1 MSEVATAELGLAL
14 TDATDNNG
22 GGFNVF
28 SSLRG
33 GAGGEDF
40 SSGTD
45 DISSEEVSVGTDET
59 ANLDLVAVA
68 GGEAKLDTSIG
79 DGGDSK
85 NAPAPVDALSLA
97 GKSEINSPENRM
109 SNANSQDNSETLTPV
124 NPELCEKFGTIACI
138 GCDFAL
144 LCAERQAAMAAKSN
158 EDQPDKQL
166 STLEKLLQEDKAPG
180 EIVWAQPTPDDDV
193 SREQLLA
200 VNEEQSLIDDSPS
213 IFKSESEPEPKP
225 RPKSEPEPEPEE
237 KQPLSDTQP
246 STRPSNKQKESAA
259 VALSQAAESRNSESL
274 NHEVD
279 RIHSKDE
286 EKSTTAHIANVVKKT
301 TNSDDGSANLEANS
315 NLSAKISKEP
325 LAQIDSDNTNEYI
338 RQGELLRAADRAAD
352 DSDKLI
358 NQQTVTVRRATQ
370 TAQRSNKHAD
380 QEVLSAVNT
389 TEQISSV
396 NTRQAIQIP
405 EPEGNGSAVAAAHSQ
420 KEPAIEKVLIMPMD
434 ANDTLADNETS
445 AVVDRVVNRQE
456 SPSPKPK
463 SISAD
468 NNNLLKKTTPKNITT
483 KPNSDSSTD
492 FEVSAEMSLESQKT
506 PSIDKQN
513 PLADDKKDNI
523 SSPSAV
529 ESVDYS
535 RKTLPETRLVNDVQ
549 NTSDGEDSAVK
560 FVEKESAP
568 SKKAVVKNHN
578 THYSD
583 SASVFNQIEQVE
595 TVANTPSVKLPAETA
610 SWASENEIFVVDRE
624 ETFAN
629 NHRKKFMQREV
640 VPIDGGN
647 DLPTLPQNE
656 LTPKVNIEQDLEPKN
671 TTEINI
677 QLRSDRSSERW
688 PKLDEMVNSVL
699 PPSRSLNYELL
710 PKPDETSSGLQEHD
724 ERQISELWPKPD
736 EASNRLIDQADFEDD
751 KPVRQKAQQ
760 TRMTQPNENDTI
772 YVDLRNEHA
781 SSEVDSLHSEPT
793 ADYANQI
800 EMNNDNDLDC
810 QLNDNSGSQAEKL
823 YEVAFA
829 HPLAALW
836 TDDSRLNPENNKIS
850 KGSSTS
856 VTSWLTKLVGA
867 VAVYVAC
874 SRRESTL
881 GISN

>member
-1 MSEVATAELGLAL
+1 MSEMATVELGLAPVVA
-14 TDATDNNG
+14 DDNDSDK
-22 GGFNVF
+22 FDVF

-33 GAGGEDF
+33 DAEGEDFF
-40 SSGTD
+40 SSGTEEAGGAD
-45 DISSEEVSVGTDET
+45 ADEAVSS
-59 ANLDLVAVA
+59 LDLVAVA
-68 GGEAKLDTSIG
+68 SGEVKLDT
-79 DGGDSK
+79 
-85 NAPAPVDALSLA
+85 ALSDTD
-97 GKSEINSPENRM
+97 SNNS
-109 SNANSQDNSETLTPV
+109 SETLIPV
-124 NPELCEKFGTIACI
+124 DPELCEKFGTIACI

-144 LCAERQAAMAAKSN
+144 LCAERQAAMVAKNN
-158 EDQPDKQL
+158 ESQPTEQL
-166 STLEKLLQEDKAPG
+166 STLEQLLREDDAPG

-225 RPKSEPEPEPEE
+225 KPEPEPEE

-246 STRPSNKQKESAA
+246 SSRTSNKQRESAA
-259 VALSQAAESRNSESL
+259 ALPQFAESRNSESL

-301 TNSDDGSANLEANS
+301 TSSDDGSTNLEANS
-315 NLSAKISKEP
+315 NLAAKVSKEP
-325 LAQIDSDNTNEYI
+325 LVQIDSDNTNERI
-338 RQGELLRAADRAAD
+338 KQDELPLAADRAAD

-358 NQQTVTVRRATQ
+358 NQRTATVRRATQ

-380 QEVLSAVNT
+380 QEVSSAVNT
-389 TEQISSV
+389 TEQISSA
-396 NTRQAIQIP
+396 NTHQAIEIP
-405 EPEGNGSAVAAAHSQ
+405 KPEDTGSTVATTRSQ
-420 KEPAIEKVLIMPMD
+420 KEPVIEKISSTLID
-434 ANDTLADNETS
+434 ANDALVDSGTS
-445 AVVDRVVNRQE
+445 TAVDRVVNRQE
-456 SPSPKPK
+456 SPALKPKP
-463 SISAD
+463 ISTK
-468 NNNLLKKTTPKNITT
+468 NNLLKKTTPKNITT
-483 KPNSDSSTD
+483 RPNSDSSTD
-492 FEVSAEMSLESQKT
+492 FEVSAEMSLEAKKN
-506 PSIDKQN
+506 PSIGKQN

-535 RKTLPETRLVNDVQ
+535 RKTLPETRLVNAVQ
-549 NTSDGEDSAVK
+549 NTSDGEDSAAELAKMEDV
-560 FVEKESAP
+560 P

-578 THYSD
+578 IHYSD
-583 SASVFNQIEQVE
+583 SASAFNQIEQVE
-595 TVANTPSVKLPAETA
+595 TVANTPGVKLPAETA
-610 SWASENEIFVVDRE
+610 SWASENEVFVVDRE
-624 ETFAN
+624 ETFTN
-629 NHRKKFMQREV
+629 NHRDESIQREV
-640 VPIDGGN
+640 VLIDGDN

-656 LTPKVNIEQDLEPKN
+656 LVSKVDIEQDLEPKN

-688 PKLDEMVNSVL
+688 PKLDEMVNPAL
-699 PPSRSLNYELL
+699 PPSRSLNSEPLSKL
-710 PKPDETSSGLQEHD
+710 DVTSSGLQEHD
-724 ERQISELWPKPD
+724 ERQISELWPNPD

-751 KPVRQKAQQ
+751 KLVLQKAQQ
-760 TRMTQPNENDTI
+760 TRITQPNENDTI

-781 SSEVDSLHSEPT
+781 SSEVDSLHSQPT
-793 ADYANQI
+793 ADYADQI
-800 EMNNDNDLDC
+800 EMNNDNDNDNDLNC

-823 YEVAFA
+823 HKVAFA

-874 SRRESTL
+874 SRREGTL

>member
-1 MSEVATAELGLAL
+1 MIGEATTGESSPTGI
-14 TDATDNNG
+14 DGDD
-22 GGFNVF
+22 FDI
-28 SSLRG
+28 SSLR
-33 GAGGEDF
+33 GEDF
-40 SSGTD
+40 SSGIN
-45 DISSEEVSVGTDET
+45 DIGREVNAGTSDAASS
-59 ANLDLVAVA
+59 LDLVAVA
-68 GGEAKLDTSIG
+68 SGEERLDT
-79 DGGDSK
+79 
-85 NAPAPVDALSLA
+85 A
-97 GKSEINSPENRM
+97 M
-109 SNANSQDNSETLTPV
+109 SDANSQGNSETLTPV
-124 NPELCEKFGTIACI
+124 DPELCEKFGTIACI

-166 STLEKLLQEDKAPG
+166 STLEKLLQEDKAPV

-225 RPKSEPEPEPEE
+225 RPKSEPEPEPEG
-237 KQPLSDTQP
+237 QTLSDTQP
-246 STRPSNKQKESAA
+246 SPRPSNKQKESA
-259 VALSQAAESRNSESL
+259 VTALSQAAESRNLESL

-279 RIHSKDE
+279 RRHSNDE

-301 TNSDDGSANLEANS
+301 TISDDGGANLEANS
-315 NLSAKISKEP
+315 NSAAKASKEP
-325 LAQIDSDNTNEYI
+325 LVQIDSDNTNEYI
-338 RQGELLRAADRAAD
+338 RQDKLLRAADRAAD
-352 DSDKLI
+352 DSDKL
-358 NQQTVTVRRATQ
+358 VSRGAVKVRRATQ
-370 TAQRSNKHAD
+370 TTQRSNKHAD
-380 QEVLSAVNT
+380 QEVSSAVNT

-405 EPEGNGSAVAAAHSQ
+405 EPEDTGSTVATTHSQ
-420 KEPAIEKVLIMPMD
+420 KEPAIKKVSSTLID
-434 ANDTLADNETS
+434 ANDTLADSGIST
-445 AVVDRVVNRQE
+445 AIDREDSTQE
-456 SPSPKPK
+456 PPALKPK
-463 SISAD
+463 SISAE

-483 KPNSDSSTD
+483 RPNSDSSTD
-492 FEVSAEMSLESQKT
+492 FEVSAEMSLEAKKN
-506 PSIDKQN
+506 PSIGKQN
-513 PLADDKKDNI
+513 PLADDKKDNV

-560 FVEKESAP
+560 LVEKESAP

-578 THYSD
+578 VHYSD
-583 SASVFNQIEQVE
+583 SASALNQKEQVK
-595 TVANTPSVKLPAETA
+595 TVANTPAVKLPAETA

-624 ETFAN
+624 ETFTN

-677 QLRSDRSSERW
+677 QLRSARSSERW
-688 PKLDEMVNSVL
+688 PKLDKPVNLVL
-699 PPSRSLNYELL
+699 PPSRSLNSELL
-710 PKPDETSSGLQEHD
+710 SKLDETSNSPQEHN

-736 EASNRLIDQADFEDD
+736 EASNQLINQADFEDG
-751 KPVRQKAQQ
+751 KTVRQKAQQ
-760 TRMTQPNENDTI
+760 TRIIQPNENDTI

-781 SSEVDSLHSEPT
+781 SSEVDSLHSQPT
-793 ADYANQI
+793 ADYTDQI

-823 YEVAFA
+823 HKVAFA

-836 TDDSRLNPENNKIS
+836 NDDSRLNPENNKIS
-850 KGSSTS
+850 NGSSTS

-881 GISN
+881 GVSN